1 ASGRTTRRTWC
12 WQRWTDFAGSRRG
25 SSSRGSAGCRPRRW
39 GVEMSMLQ
47 IRQIRSGIGAP
58 QDQRATLKAL
68 GLRHQRTVVQK
79 DNPAIR
85 GMIFKVRH
93 LVEVTEVEGQE

>member
-1 ASGRTTRRTWC
+1 MAK
-12 WQRWTDFAGSRRG
+12 
-25 SSSRGSAGCRPRRW
+25 
-39 GVEMSMLQ
+39 VLE
-47 IRQIRSGIGAP
+47 IRQIKSGVGMP
-58 QDQRATLKAL
+58 HDQRATLEAL
-68 GLRHQRTVVQK
+68 GLRHQRAVQQK

>member
-1 ASGRTTRRTWC
+1 MANLR
-12 WQRWTDFAGSRRG
+12 
-25 SSSRGSAGCRPRRW
+25 
-39 GVEMSMLQ
+39 
-47 IRQIRSGIGAP
+47 IRQIKSGIGAP
-58 QDQRATLKAL
+58 HDQRATLEAL
-68 GLRHQRTVVQK
+68 GLRHQRTVTQK

>member
-1 ASGRTTRRTWC
+1 MAN
-12 WQRWTDFAGSRRG
+12 
-25 SSSRGSAGCRPRRW
+25 
-39 GVEMSMLQ
+39 LQ
-47 IRQIRSGIGAP
+47 IRQIKSGVGAP
-58 QDQRATLKAL
+58 HDQRATLQAL
-68 GLRHQRTVVQK
+68 GLRHQRSVVQK

>member
-1 ASGRTTRRTWC
+1 VSAASPW
-12 WQRWTDFAGSRRG
+12 
-25 SSSRGSAGCRPRRW
+25 RRW
-39 GVEMSMLQ
+39 EDKMSNLL
-47 IRQIRSGIGAP
+47 IRQVKSGLGAP
-58 QDQRATLKAL
+58 HDQRATLKAL
-68 GLRHQRTVVQK
+68 GLRHQRSVVQQ